1 MTLPLLYYNCEQNT
15 PLKSYFWYMGIFT
28 NDRYQPYTLSILLLL
43 GIYFWMSCFDWKI
56 PDTVKITNL
65 ANILITVISIFMGFL
80 WVGLTLVYQSQD
92 NKNIKI
98 LKANTGFYPLL
109 LSYFKHSLIVS
120 VIAIVTSVL
129 FALGATI
136 NLYSFHFFMFIHI
149 LVLAM
154 NYRVTHFLFKI
165 ISE

>member
-1 MTLPLLYYNCEQNT
+1 
-15 PLKSYFWYMGIFT
+15 MGIFT
-28 NDRYQPYTLSILLLL
+28 NDRYQPYTLSIVLLL
-43 GIYFWMSCFDWKI
+43 GIYFWMYYFGWKL
-56 PDTVKITNL
+56 PDTAKITNL

-92 NKNIKI
+92 NQNIKM
-98 LKANTGFYPLL
+98 LKANVGFYPLL
-109 LSYFKHSLIVS
+109 LAYFKHSLFVS

-129 FALGATI
+129 FALGI
-136 NLYSFHFFMFIHI
+136 NITLYTFLFFIFIHI

>member
-1 MTLPLLYYNCEQNT
+1 MTLLLLFCNYELSIL
-15 PLKSYFWYMGIFT
+15 LKVIFWYMGIFT
-28 NDRYQPYTLSILLLL
+28 NDRYQPYTLSILLSL
-43 GIYFWMSCFDWKI
+43 GIYFGMCYFSWSL

-98 LKANTGFYPLL
+98 LKANAGFYPLL
-109 LSYFKHSLIVS
+109 LSYFKHSLLVS
-120 VIAIVTSVL
+120 IIAIVTSVL
-129 FALGATI
+129 FALGTNI
-136 NLYSFHFFMFIHI
+136 TLYSFLFFIFIHI